1 MLKKNQA
8 KVFSAIAVK
17 TALRAGNG
25 DAIILNGSSTC
36 PWCTKQREYF
46 DNIGIPYEFKDCD
59 KGECR
64 DGIEAYP
71 TLDNVVGYHEL

>member
-1 MLKKNQA
+1 MKGVNAIPA
-8 KVFSAIAVK
+8 K
-17 TALRAGNG
+17 TGLRAGQS
-25 DAIILNGSSTC
+25 DTIILNGSSTC

-46 DNIGIPYEFKDCD
+46 DKKSISYEFKDCD

-64 DGIEAYP
+64 DGIVAYP

>member
-1 MLKKNQA
+1 MKLNKMLPT
-8 KVFSAIAVK
+8 K
-17 TALRAGNG
+17 TGLRAGQG
-25 DAIILNGSSTC
+25 DIITLNGSSTC

-46 DNIGIPYEFKDCD
+46 DDKGIPYEFKDCG

-64 DGIEAYP
+64 DGIVAYP

>member
-1 MLKKNQA
+1 MIDPQTK
-8 KVFSAIAVK
+8 IANTIQVK
-17 TALRAGNG
+17 TGGRAGQS
-25 DAIILNGSSTC
+25 DTIILSGSATC

-46 DNIGIPYEFKDCD
+46 NKKNIPYDFKDCD

-64 DGIEAYP
+64 DGIVGYP